1 LNGASVRRA
10 WLLAETQGNSSVRRR
25 GASCE
30 GDRGKRRWKGSG
42 RGSRGRGIRWSFLR
56 LGDLGLVCRLALLQG
71 CLSEFPISDAGSISK
86 RRGHGRHLHRA
97 CPHHRRTGSGDCD
110 DGGQAA
116 VAFYH
121 FVFFFWGV
129 AHAIGHPPGRP
140 CTPLHPCPTAR
151 QQGDSQS
158 GCHDVASWVA
168 VASWTRVGVGSAT
181 RRATHGPRINGK
193 VYAMYS
199 MAAKRGHSSTAHPA
213 PATALP
219 AALEAAR
226 RRRWVRFAG
235 NAERWSRAMSRSIL
249 VSAHVRVARV
259 LTTSH
264 LVVQHLD
271 RASLV

>member
-1 LNGASVRRA
+1 MADTCTVPAPTAAAAALARGTVRT
-10 WLLAETQGNSSVRRR
+10 LARRR
-25 GASCE
+25 LHSTILFFCWGAAHA
-30 GDRGKRRWKGSG
+30 SG
-42 RGSRGRGIRWSFLR
+42 R
-56 LGDLGLVCRLALLQG
+56 
-71 CLSEFPISDAGSISK
+71 
-86 RRGHGRHLHRA
+86 
-97 CPHHRRTGSGDCD
+97 
-110 DGGQAA
+110 
-116 VAFYH
+116 
-121 FVFFFWGV
+121 
-129 AHAIGHPPGRP
+129 PPGRP

-168 VASWTRVGVGSAT
+168 VASGTRVGVGSAT

-193 VYAMYS
+193 VYATCS
-199 MAAKRGHSSTAHPA
+199 MAAKRGHSSAAHPA

-249 VSAHVRVARV
+249 VSAYVRVARV

-264 LVVQHLD
+264 LVQHLD
-271 RASLV
+271 GASLV